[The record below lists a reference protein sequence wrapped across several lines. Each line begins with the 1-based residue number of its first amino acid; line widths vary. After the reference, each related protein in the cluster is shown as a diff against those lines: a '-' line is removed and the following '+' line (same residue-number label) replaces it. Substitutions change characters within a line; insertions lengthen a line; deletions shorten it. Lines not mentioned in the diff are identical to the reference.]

1 MKKRPLIFLS
11 NDDSYTA
18 RGFEALLALLTT
30 MGDVV
35 AVAPAEPQS
44 GMSHAFTA
52 SKPLYLTPLRK
63 EPGLELYALSGTPV
77 DCVKFAFDYLLKERK
92 VDLVVSGINHGS
104 NAAVNVLYS
113 GTMGAAIEGAFYP
126 CPSVGL
132 SLTDHRA
139 DADFDATVQ
148 IARTILARLLEEP
161 PALPCCLNVNV
172 PIGRPEQIKGIRVC
186 RQTRGYWREDFIR
199 RETPGGREYFWLTGE
214 FINAEPDAQETDE
227 WALAHGYA
235 AIVPTMVD
243 HTDYAQLPVFKTRFE
258 CDGIR

>member
-1 MKKRPLIFLS
+1 MNERPLIFLS

-18 RGFEALLALLTT
+18 RGFEAVLALLMT

-52 SKPLYLTPLRK
+52 ARPLYLTTLRK
-63 EPGLELYALSGTPV
+63 EAGLELYALSGTPV
-77 DCVKFAFDYLLKERK
+77 DCVKFAFDYLLRDRR

-113 GTMGAAIEGAFYP
+113 GTMGAAIEGSFYS
-126 CPSVGL
+126 CPAVGL
-132 SLTDHRA
+132 SLTDHSA
-139 DADFDATVQ
+139 DADFDATLR
-148 IARTILARLLEEP
+148 IARTILPRLLEER
-161 PALPCCLNVNV
+161 PAPPCCLNVNV

-186 RQTRGYWREDFIR
+186 RQTRGYWRENFIR
-199 RETPGGREYFWLTGE
+199 RENPAGREYFWLTGG
-214 FINAEPDAQETDE
+214 FVNAEPDAEDTDE

-235 AIVPTMVD
+235 AVVPVMVD
-243 HTDYAQLPVFKTRFE
+243 HTDYTRLPGLKAAFE
-258 CDGIR
+258 CDKI

>member
-1 MKKRPLIFLS
+1 MKPLILVS
-11 NDDSYTA
+11 NDD
-18 RGFEALLALLTT
+18 GIEAKGVHELIDCLIEF
-30 MGDVV
+30 GDVV
-35 AVAPAEPQS
+35 CVCPDSPRSGQS
-44 GMSHAFTA
+44 MAITVS
-52 SKPLYLTPLRK
+52 SPLRIARLDDYNGARMYK
-63 EPGLELYALSGTPV
+63 VSGTPV
-77 DCVKFAFDYLLKERK
+77 DCVKLAMYAALDRRP
-92 VDLVVSGINHGS
+92 DLVVSGINHGS

-139 DADFDATVQ
+139 DADFDAAVR
-148 IARTILARLLEEP
+148 IARTILTRLLEEP

-186 RQTRGYWREDFIR
+186 RQTRGYWRENFIR

-214 FINAEPDAQETDE
+214 FINAEPDARETDE

-243 HTDYAQLPVFKTRFE
+243 HTDYAQLPAVKTRFE